1 MLSEEER
8 DLDAV
13 SQNWKV
19 SEEPDIFTAQAEK
32 NNAKTR
38 QTDSQTESIRYG
50 AYFIL
55 SVLEEGDIKM
65 NSGFY

>member
-1 MLSEEER
+1 MLYPRIGRSVKS
-8 DLDAV
+8 LTS
-13 SQNWKV
+13 SQ
-19 SEEPDIFTAQAEK
+19 AQAEK